1 MSLFFFHD
9 LHLHLIFF
17 FTSLTQIPI
26 NRTRNSIRN
35 LKIIAIKLPYCAHL
49 NDALPIRVTS
59 PSQYPYLEYLK
70 AVIME
75 AEYLNMQLVSVDRI
89 FDALPPN
96 TCIKTLNLHYNLLQD
111 LKGLKNMHSYVK
123 NITEINISSNR
134 FCLSYLLCNHLLI
147 IIFSLS

>member
-1 MSLFFFHD
+1 MRSSEWCFAY
-9 LHLHLIFF
+9 
-17 FTSLTQIPI
+17 TSNT
-26 NRTRNSIRN
+26 
-35 LKIIAIKLPYCAHL
+35 LP
-49 NDALPIRVTS
+49 
-59 PSQYPYLEYLK
+59 QYPYLEYLK

-111 LKGLKNMHSYVK
+111 LKGLKNMHSCVK

-147 IIFSLS
+147 IIFPLS